1 MTHQT
6 SPIFGRLDWNVT
18 PYTDLLEKVTSSTIV
33 GAGAATVLVVGAIGA
48 VALLT
53 WMRWW
58 KPLFRDWLTSA
69 DAKKIGI
76 MYIVLALVMLARGII
91 EGFVMRAH
99 QATALGTLA
108 EPESGLVA
116 PDHFAQ
122 LFSTHGT
129 IMIFFV
135 AMPLLIGLINF
146 VLPQQLGAR
155 DMAFPVLNQV
165 SLGMDG
171 CRGGADHD
179 FVADWPV
186 RNRRVDNV
194 PALYRHPIQPPVK
207 ASITGSGPS

>member
-1 MTHQT
+1 MSQQT
-6 SPIFGRLDWNVT
+6 SPIFGNLDWSVT
-18 PYTDLLEKVTSSTIV
+18 PYTDLLRDVNSSTIV
-33 GAGAATVLVVGAIGA
+33 GAGAASVLVLGALFGI
-48 VALLT
+48 VLLT

-58 KPLFRDWLTSA
+58 GPLYRNWLTSA

-76 MYIVLALVMLARGII
+76 MYIALALIMMARGII

-99 QATALGTLA
+99 QSTALGTLT
-108 EPESGLVA
+108 EQEGGLVA

-155 DMAFPVLNQV
+155 DMAFP
-165 SLGMDG
+165 
-171 CRGGADHD
+171 CRG
-179 FVADWPV
+179 
-186 RNRRVDNV
+186 
-194 PALYRHPIQPPVK
+194 Q
-207 ASITGSGPS
+207 